1 MGLYGD
7 MMFKEDTY
15 VNEDAQLALAESLE
29 GTYLGMVTESII
41 LEKSFPKELQ
51 ITVDDVKNATGF
63 KKKFSEQIKWFEE
76 NKPKKLDKHVKSGYF
91 IIVGNTFNT
100 MEGTYKPLMDYYV
113 PLLNKYGSEKS
124 KAIIKKDMENTIVA
138 LEKKEAKDLNQKQK
152 EWLKDIKW
160 AVTKIK

>member
-15 VNEDAQLALAESLE
+15 VNEDAQLSLAESLE
-29 GTYLGMVTESII
+29 GTYLGMVTESVV
-41 LEKSFPKELQ
+41 LEKSIPSELK
-51 ITVDDVKNATGF
+51 ITADDIKNGTGF
-63 KKKFSEQIKWFEE
+63 KKKFSEQIKWYEE
-76 NKPKKLDKHVKSGYF
+76 NKPKKLDKHVKFGYYT
-91 IIVGNTFNT
+91 IVGNTFNT
-100 MEGTYKPLMDYYV
+100 MEGSYKPLMSYYV
-113 PLLNKYGSEKS
+113 PLLN
-124 KAIIKKDMENTIVA
+124 IIKKDMEKTIVV

>member
-1 MGLYGD
+1 MGLYGN

-76 NKPKKLDKHVKSGYF
+76 NKPKKLDRHVKSGYF

-113 PLLNKYGSEKS
+113 PLLNKYGSDKS
-124 KAIIKKDMENTIVA
+124 KAAIKKDMEKTIVT
-138 LEKKEAKDLNQKQK
+138 LEKLDKLNQKQK
-152 EWLKDIKW
+152 AWLKDIKW